1 MESRVNTRI
10 MEKSKESKP
19 PVAGKNAVRFMDEV
33 KGEFRRIT
41 WTPKD
46 ELMIYTKVVLAMT
59 FIFGMVVYGADLVIQ
74 GTVATVNTLLM
85 FIIG

>member
-1 MESRVNTRI
+1 MESRVNTRV
-10 MEKSKESKP
+10 MERSKEHKP
-19 PVAGKNAVRFMDEV
+19 NVSGKNAVRFMDEV

-46 ELMIYTKVVLAMT
+46 ELIVYTKVVLAMT
-59 FIFGMVVYGADLVIQ
+59 FIFGMAVYGADLVIQ
-74 GTVATVNTLLM
+74 GAVGTVNTLLR